1 MKLIE
6 RLLLALVGLLII
18 TLITVFFM
26 APEVLSN
33 ILEGLRNVNIILR
46 LGVVLVLDILI
57 LAFVYSRLR
66 SPATTVDGLVVK
78 APGAITDIGIESAR
92 ARILTGVQ
100 QVPNV
105 IAADVKLEA
114 VRGKALVELNVT
126 VRDANV
132 NVPRKH
138 QEISQALKQVI
149 NKQLGLTMLG
159 QPRVHIHLDD
169 ERVVVPAKP
178 VITEKPKEESIVM
191 SSRTSNG
198 FPLVKDSSTVV
209 AKDDAPIVVKDNPP
223 TVVKED
229 PLPVVKDN
237 PPLVVNDQNDKWL
250 ESFGK
255 SDDEEKKN
263 GDSVKP

>member
-1 MKLIE
+1 LKLIE
-6 RLLLALVGLLII
+6 RILLALVGLLVI

-33 ILEGLRNVNIILR
+33 ILDGLRGVNIVLR

-66 SPATTVDGLVVK
+66 SPSVVVEGLVVK

-92 ARILTGVQ
+92 ARILSGVQ

-114 VRGKALVELNVT
+114 VRGKAKIDLNVT

-138 QEISQALKQVI
+138 QEINQALKQVI
-149 NKQLGLTMLG
+149 AVGLEYAG
-159 QPRVHIHLDD
+159 AAARAYSP
-169 ERVVVPAKP
+169 
-178 VITEKPKEESIVM
+178 
-191 SSRTSNG
+191 G
-198 FPLVKDSSTVV
+198 
-209 AKDDAPIVVKDNPP
+209 
-223 TVVKED
+223 
-229 PLPVVKDN
+229 
-237 PPLVVNDQNDKWL
+237 
-250 ESFGK
+250 
-255 SDDEEKKN
+255 
-263 GDSVKP
+263 